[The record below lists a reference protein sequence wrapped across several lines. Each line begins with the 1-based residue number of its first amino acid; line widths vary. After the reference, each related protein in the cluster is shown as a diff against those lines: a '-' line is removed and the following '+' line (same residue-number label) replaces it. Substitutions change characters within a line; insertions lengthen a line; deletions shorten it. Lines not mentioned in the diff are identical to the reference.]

1 MSAGARA
8 ILGELL
14 AARNERSA
22 SRAAQL
28 LSDDVRYWDCERGEV
43 EGREA
48 VAAALTGVN
57 ARAELET
64 IAAGDAD
71 VVAELQ
77 LEAAGARYRSTEVY
91 RLTGGRIAS
100 LKAYFDPA
108 ARR

>member
-1 MSAGARA
+1 VSDEARA
-8 ILGELL
+8 IVEELL

-22 SRAAQL
+22 PRAAQVL
-28 LSDDVRYWDCERGEV
+28 REDVRYWDCERGHV

-48 VAAALTGVN
+48 VAAALTAPN

-64 IAAGDAD
+64 VVAGDAD
-71 VVAELQ
+71 VVAELR

-91 RLTGGRIAS
+91 RLAGGGIAS

-108 ARR
+108 ARG